1 MTTKIGTVVCC
12 ILLLTMGGVQGL
24 LGQQPPVEELDRAKD
39 GVFVVTLKSPERRI
53 MTEEELVR
61 DRDLNPT
68 SLYRV
73 RTGGY
78 IAFNE
83 KEWIDKIEFRVF
95 PKPVTELPEYQR
107 FSRLLT
113 EINEKMWLIK
123 QTLAK
128 YDLLALRLMNI
139 CDRSKF
145 PSLEAIDDNVLQQL
159 TVYRK
164 LTLLRSLAV
173 NALARVVTERACRDL
188 FNNYQS
194 SLNIYTKQLTELTRN
209 YTRLSRRALML
220 IQETPT
226 ESEKARERTK

>member
-1 MTTKIGTVVCC
+1 MTMKIGAVVGGI
-12 ILLLTMGGVQGL
+12 ILLVIGCVQGL
-24 LGQQPPVEELDRAKD
+24 LGQPPAEQQERAKD
-39 GVFVVTLKSPERRI
+39 GEFVVTLKSPEPRELRV
-53 MTEEELVR
+53 EELVR
-61 DRDLNPT
+61 DRDLNPKF
-68 SLYRV
+68 LYRV

-78 IAFNE
+78 IGFDE
-83 KEWIDKIEFRVF
+83 KEWIDKIEFKVF
-95 PKPVTELPEYQR
+95 PKPVAELPEYQR

-113 EINEKMWLIK
+113 EINEKIWLIK

-145 PSLEAIDDNVLQQL
+145 SSLDAIDDNVLQQL

-173 NALARVVTERACRDL
+173 NALGRVVTERACRDL
-188 FNNYQS
+188 FNGYQS
-194 SLNIYTKQLTELTRN
+194 TLNIYTKQLTELTKN
-209 YTRLSRRALML
+209 YSRLSRRALML

-226 ESEKARERTK
+226 ESEKARETMK

>member
-1 MTTKIGTVVCC
+1 MTVKIGTVVCC
-12 ILLLTMGGVQGL
+12 IFLLTIGGVNAL
-24 LGQQPPVEELDRAKD
+24 LGQPPAEELERAKD
-39 GVFVVTLKSPERRI
+39 GVFVVTLKSPERRT

-83 KEWIDKIEFRVF
+83 KEWVDKIEFRVF

-113 EINEKMWLIK
+113 EINEKIWLIK

-128 YDLLALRLMNI
+128 YDLLALRLMSI

-173 NALARVVTERACRDL
+173 NALSRVVTERACRDL
-188 FNNYQS
+188 FNSYQS
-194 SLNIYTKQLTELTRN
+194 TLSIYTKQLTELTRN
-209 YTRLSRRALML
+209 YSRLSRRALML
-220 IQETPT
+220 IRETPT
-226 ESEKARERTK
+226 ESEKAAESTK